1 MHCTKKFFR
10 FRERNII
17 VSPLEGRLRGV
28 TTFEFDKEI
37 SKVKQSPKVK
47 IPWPTKAAMSQIY
60 DKNLW
65 GGNPSEFYSGEGS
78 HDSVL
83 VTPYIDVVSN
93 FLQSFET
100 PITVCDFGCGDF
112 NVGKDLVKYTA
123 DYHAV
128 DIVPSL
134 ITHNQAKFQ
143 FPNLTFHCLDVAVDE
158 LPAGDCALV
167 RQVLQ
172 HLSNQEVQQ
181 ILVKL
186 SDFRYVILTEHLPIG
201 DFEPNKDKISGQ
213 GIRLKQNS
221 GIDVLA
227 APFYWKV
234 LAAKE
239 LLSVELGNGKG
250 RIVTTLYEN
259 H

>member
-1 MHCTKKFFR
+1 MEK
-10 FRERNII
+10 
-17 VSPLEGRLRGV
+17 PQ
-28 TTFEFDKEI
+28 
-37 SKVKQSPKVK
+37 KVKTA
-47 IPWPTKAAMSQIY
+47 WPTKAAMSQIY
-60 DKNLW
+60 ENNLW
-65 GGNPSEFYSGEGS
+65 GGNPAEFYSGEGS
-78 HDSVL
+78 HDPVL
-83 VTPYIDVVSN
+83 VSPYIDVISN

-112 NVGKDLVKYTA
+112 NVGKELVEFA
-123 DYHAV
+123 EHYHAI

-134 ITHNQAKFQ
+134 IEHNQATFQ

-158 LPAGDCALV
+158 LPSGDCALV

-181 ILVKL
+181 ILEKL
-186 SDFRYVILTEHLPIG
+186 SHYRYVIITEHIPSG

-227 APFYWKV
+227 APFHWKV
-234 LAAKE
+234 NEVKK
-239 LLSVELGNGKG
+239 LLSLELGNGKG

>member
-1 MHCTKKFFR
+1 MEK
-10 FRERNII
+10 
-17 VSPLEGRLRGV
+17 PQ
-28 TTFEFDKEI
+28 
-37 SKVKQSPKVK
+37 KVKTA
-47 IPWPTKAAMSQIY
+47 WPTKAAMSQIY
-60 DKNLW
+60 ENNLW
-65 GGNPSEFYSGEGS
+65 GGNPAEFYSGEGS
-78 HDSVL
+78 HDPVL
-83 VTPYIDVVSN
+83 VSPYIDVISN

-112 NVGKDLVKYTA
+112 NVGKELVEFA
-123 DYHAV
+123 EHYHAI

-134 ITHNQAKFQ
+134 IEHNQATFQ

-158 LPAGDCALV
+158 LPSGDCALV

-181 ILVKL
+181 ILEKL
-186 SDFRYVILTEHLPIG
+186 SHYRYVIITEHIPSG

-227 APFYWKV
+227 QPFYWKV
-234 LAAKE
+234 KDVNE
-239 LLSVELGNGKG
+239 LLSLELSNGRG
-250 RIVTTLYEN
+250 RIVTILYEN

>member
-1 MHCTKKFFR
+1 M
-10 FRERNII
+10 
-17 VSPLEGRLRGV
+17 
-28 TTFEFDKEI
+28 
-37 SKVKQSPKVK
+37 KVKQ
-47 IPWPTKAAMSQIY
+47 PWPTKAAMSQIY
-60 DKNLW
+60 ENNLW
-65 GGNPSEFYSGEGS
+65 GGNPAEFYSGEGS
-78 HDSVL
+78 HDPHI
-83 VTPYIDVVSN
+83 VTPYINIISD

-112 NVGKDLVKYTA
+112 NVGKELVEFA
-123 DYHAV
+123 EHYHAI

-134 ITHNQAKFQ
+134 IEHNQATFQ

-158 LPAGDCALV
+158 LPSGDCALV

-172 HLSNQEVQQ
+172 HLSNQEVHQ
-181 ILVKL
+181 ILEKL
-186 SDFRYVILTEHLPIG
+186 SHYRYVIITEHLPLG

-227 APFYWKV
+227 APFYLKV
-234 LAAKE
+234 KVAKE
-239 LLSVELGNGKG
+239 LLSLELGNGKG

>member
-1 MHCTKKFFR
+1 MT
-10 FRERNII
+10 I
-17 VSPLEGRLRGV
+17 
-28 TTFEFDKEI
+28 FEFDKEI

-47 IPWPTKAAMSQIY
+47 TPWLTHATMSQIY
-60 DKNLW
+60 ELNLW

-78 HDSVL
+78 HDPVL

-112 NVGKDLVKYTA
+112 NVGKDLVACTA
-123 DYHAV
+123 QYHAV
-128 DIVPSL
+128 DIVPAL
-134 ITHNQAKFQ
+134 MEHNQATFQ

-158 LPAGDCALV
+158 LPSGDCALV

-181 ILVKL
+181 ILEKL
-186 SDFRYVILTEHLPIG
+186 SHFRFVIITEHLPFG

>member
-1 MHCTKKFFR
+1 M
-10 FRERNII
+10 
-17 VSPLEGRLRGV
+17 
-28 TTFEFDKEI
+28 
-37 SKVKQSPKVK
+37 KVKQ
-47 IPWPTKAAMSQIY
+47 PWPTKAAMSQIY
-60 DKNLW
+60 ENNLW
-65 GGNPSEFYSGEGS
+65 GGNPAEFYSGEGS
-78 HDSVL
+78 HDPVL
-83 VTPYIDVVSN
+83 VSPYIDVISN

-112 NVGKDLVKYTA
+112 NVGKELVEFA
-123 DYHAV
+123 EHYHAI

-134 ITHNQAKFQ
+134 IEHNQATFQ

-158 LPAGDCALV
+158 LPSGDCALV

-172 HLSNQEVQQ
+172 HLSNQEVHQ
-181 ILVKL
+181 ILEKL
-186 SDFRYVILTEHLPIG
+186 SHYRYVIITEHLPLG

-227 APFYWKV
+227 APFYLKV
-234 LAAKE
+234 KVAKE
-239 LLSVELGNGKG
+239 LLSLELGNGKG